1 MLKELHIKN
10 IAVIEEVRIE
20 FGSGFNALTGE
31 TGAGKS
37 ILIDSINMA
46 LGGRSSRDIIRTGC
60 DFALVDLCFEDES
73 EALKESLLDL
83 GIEVEDG
90 LILISRKMSS
100 DGKSVCR
107 INGSMVPLAL
117 IRQIAPLLIDIHGQ
131 NDNQTLLSADRHIGL
146 LDEYGDLGKER
157 EAYEKEYREVE
168 ALKKEIES
176 LNLDSEEKARRL
188 ELLSFQAAEISA
200 ARLKPGEDE
209 ELLELRE
216 KLYNMESIISGAT
229 TAYAAI
235 YGNESGSAFDLL
247 KTAERALSDVSRFD
261 AKLSECYDRL
271 KSIAVEAGDIASDI
285 NACLSGTDFNMAEL
299 DRIEERLDLINALK
313 RKYGQSISEVIEFG
327 ENAKK
332 EAETIQRSDERM
344 DVLKAELSKK
354 MVSLA
359 ALSEVLSASR
369 RAAGEEL
376 SEELMA
382 ELSQLDMPKVR
393 FFVSVSE
400 RQDDGI
406 TKYNEKGKDDVEFL
420 ISANVGES
428 LRPMA
433 KIASGGELSRIM
445 LAVKSVLSKIDGADA
460 MIFDEIDTGVSGR
473 AAQRIAEKIS
483 SLAGDR
489 QIFSVTHLAQ
499 IAAMADNHYLI
510 EKSDS
515 GERTSTNVR
524 LLNENERIEELAR
537 IIGGVSVTDL
547 TRKSAKEMLEM
558 AISKKGKR

>member
-73 EALKESLLDL
+73 EVLKETLLDL

-90 LILISRKMSS
+90 LILINRKMSRE
-100 DGKSVCR
+100 GKSVCR
-107 INGSMVPLAL
+107 INGSIVPTSLL
-117 IRQIAPLLIDIHGQ
+117 RQIAPLLIDIHGQ
-131 NDNQTLLSADRHIGL
+131 NDNQTLLSPERHIGL
-146 LDEYGDLGKER
+146 LDEYGDLIKER
-157 EAYEKEYREVE
+157 DAYEKEYREVE

-176 LNLDSEEKARRL
+176 LNLDCEEKARRL

-200 ARLKPGEDE
+200 ARLKVGEDE

-216 KLYNMESIISGAT
+216 KLYNMESIVSGAT

-235 YGNESGSAFDLL
+235 YGNESGAAFDLL
-247 KTAERALSDVSRFD
+247 KTAERALSDISRFD
-261 AKLSECYDRL
+261 QKLSECYDRL
-271 KSIAVEAGDIASDI
+271 KSITVEAGDIASDI
-285 NACLSGTDFNMAEL
+285 NACLSGTEFSMAEL
-299 DRIEERLDLINALK
+299 DQIEERLDLINALK
-313 RKYGQSISEVIEFG
+313 RKYGQSISEIIEFS

-332 EAETIQRSDERM
+332 EAENIQRSDERI
-344 DVLKAELSKK
+344 DFLKAELSKK

-359 ALSEVLSASR
+359 ALAEVLSASR

-376 SEELMA
+376 SKALMEELC
-382 ELSQLDMPKVR
+382 ELDMPKVR
-393 FFVSVSE
+393 FFVNVSE
-400 RQDDGI
+400 RQDDGG

-428 LRPMA
+428 LKPMS

-445 LAVKSVLSKIDGADA
+445 LAVKSVLSKIDGMDA

-483 SLAGDR
+483 SLARDR

-510 EKSDS
+510 EKRDS
-515 GERTSTNVR
+515 GEHTSTNVR
-524 LLNENERIEELAR
+524 LLDENERIGELAR
-537 IIGGVSVTDL
+537 IIGGVSVTEL
-547 TRKSAKEMLEM
+547 TQQNAKEMLEM
-558 AISKKGKR
+558 AILKKGKN